1 MKALKLGIFGLG
13 TVGSGTMDILTTNG
27 DTIERELGCKIQ
39 TNKICVKDLG
49 KKRTIDVDTSMLTTN
64 PDDILKDP
72 DIDIVVEVMGGIDEA
87 KRIVESALNNKK
99 HVVSANKD
107 LVALYGKELTELAKK
122 NNCHFFYEAAVAGGI
137 PILKSLQFAL
147 TGNNIKKISGIV
159 NGSTNYIL
167 TRMEVEKLSLEEI
180 IEDAKRLG
188 FLEADPSA
196 DLEGLDAARKCAIL
210 ASIGF
215 HSLVTTN
222 QVYVSGI
229 TNITLKDIEYAL
241 KLGYRIKLLAVAENK
256 EDGIVAKVHPTML
269 PLDHPLSSVKYE
281 LNSVYVEGDMV
292 GETMFYGR
300 GAGALPT
307 GSAVVNDI
315 ITIIKRILN
324 GTKPEYAY
332 NLFEQKSVLP
342 IESLDFSYYL
352 RLQFKSG
359 EIEGTRLL
367 KLFED
372 NNIEIEEINK
382 YSFIENNT
390 NEQIDEFVLVTE
402 PCVEERF
409 NETIEKLSKLE
420 SELRLIRT
428 IRIESGL

>member
-1 MKALKLGIFGLG
+1 MKSLKLGIFGLG
-13 TVGSGTMDILTTNG
+13 TVGSGTVDILTTN
-27 DTIERELGCKIQ
+27 TQIIERELGCKIQ
-39 TNKICVKDLG
+39 IKTICVKN
-49 KKRTIDVDTSMLTTN
+49 KEKNRTVDIGTSILTTN

-72 DIDIVVEVMGGIDEA
+72 DIDIVVEVMGGIDNS
-87 KRIVESALNNKK
+87 KKIIESALNNKK

-107 LVALYGKELTELAKK
+107 LIALYGKELTELAKK

-196 DLEGLDAARKCAIL
+196 DLDGIDAARKCAIL

-229 TNITLKDIEYAL
+229 KKITLKDIEYAL
-241 KLGYRIKLLAVAENK
+241 KLGYRIKLLAVAENR
-256 EDGIVAKVHPTML
+256 ENGIVAKVHPTML

-281 LNSVYVEGDMV
+281 LNSVYVKGDMV

-315 ITIIKRILN
+315 ITICKRILSN
-324 GTKPEYAY
+324 TNPEYAY
-332 NLFEQKSVLP
+332 NLYEEKNVLS
-342 IESLDFSYYL
+342 IDNLSFSYYL

-359 EIEGTRLL
+359 DIEGTKLL
-367 KLFED
+367 KIFE
-372 NNIEIEEINK
+372 NNDIEIEKINK
-382 YSFIENNT
+382 YTFIDSDT
-390 NEQIDEFVLVTE
+390 NENIDEFVIVTE
-402 PCVEERF
+402 PCIENKFNTTINSLSNLEVEL
-409 NETIEKLSKLE
+409 KLL
-420 SELRLIRT
+420 RT
-428 IRIESGL
+428 IRIESEL

>member
-1 MKALKLGIFGLG
+1 MKNLKLGIFGLG
-13 TVGSGTMDILTTNG
+13 TVGSGTMDILMTNS
-27 DTIERELGCKIQ
+27 TLIERELGCSVSVK
-39 TNKICVKDLG
+39 KVCVKDIG
-49 KKRTIDVDTSMLTTN
+49 KKRTIGMNTSTLTTN

-72 DIDIVVEVMGGIDEA
+72 EIDIVVEVIGGTDEA
-87 KRIVESALNNKK
+87 YRIIKTSLENKK

-107 LVALYGKELTELAKK
+107 LIALYGKELTELARK

-147 TGNNIKKISGIV
+147 TGNYINKISGII

-167 TRMEVEKLSLEEI
+167 TRMEVEKLSLDEI

-196 DLEGLDAARKCAIL
+196 DLDGLDAARKCAIL

-215 HSLVTTN
+215 HSLVDIN

-229 TNITLKDIEYAL
+229 KNISLKDIEYAL
-241 KLGYRIKLLAVAENK
+241 KLGYKIKLLAVAENRS
-256 EDGIVAKVHPTML
+256 DGIVAKVHPTMI
-269 PLDHPLSSVKYE
+269 PLGHPLSSVKYE
-281 LNSVYVEGDMV
+281 LNSVYVQGDMV

-300 GAGALPT
+300 GAGARPT
-307 GSAVVNDI
+307 GSAVINDI
-315 ITIIKRILN
+315 ITIGKRILSN
-324 GTKPEYAY
+324 TKPEYAY
-332 NLFEQKSVLP
+332 NLYENKPVLS
-342 IESLDFSYYL
+342 IDELNFSYYT

-359 EIEGTRLL
+359 EIEGVKLL
-367 KLFED
+367 KIFEE

-382 YSFIENNT
+382 YKFVDNKS
-390 NEQIDEFVLVTE
+390 NEQIDEFVLVTDV
-402 PCVEERF
+402 C
-409 NETIEKLSKLE
+409 NEKLYNDTIDKLKK
-420 SELRLIRT
+420 SVDNVKLVNT